1 MTEITETET
10 AEGVTICE
18 IVGDNEFA
26 VQCQIT
32 AIMERCTDDG
42 GMATFFNPVKQAD
55 GKWTS
60 RGYYKI
66 NREVLTDDET
76 AKN

>member
-18 IVGDNEFA
+18 IVGDTQFS
-26 VQCQIT
+26 VQCQIP
-32 AIMERCTDDG
+32 AIMERITDDG
-42 GMATFFNPVKQAD
+42 GKATFFNPVKQAD

-60 RGYYKI
+60 RGHYKT

-76 AKN
+76 AKK